1 MQIEVV
7 DGRDRGSVML
17 YGLSTFGWCG
27 MTRDLL
33 KSLEVKF
40 SYLYV
45 DEVGPDEQEQVV
57 KEIERFNP
65 HLSFPTLVI
74 GNDHAIVGFREDDIR
89 KELA

>member
-7 DGRDRGSVML
+7 DGRDKGSVML
-17 YGLSTFGWCG
+17 YALSTCGWCAK
-27 MTRDLL
+27 TRDLL
-33 KSLEVKF
+33 KSLGVKF

-45 DEVGPDEQEQVV
+45 DKVAQDEQEQVV
-57 KEIERFNP
+57 REIERFNP

-74 GNDHAIVGFREDDIR
+74 GNDHVIVGFREDEIR

>member
-17 YGLSTFGWCG
+17 YGLSTCGWCG

-33 KSLEVKF
+33 ESLDVKF

-45 DEVGPDEQEQVV
+45 DKVGPDEQEQVI

-65 HLSFPTLVI
+65 KLSFPTLVI
-74 GNDHAIVGFREDDIR
+74 GNDHVIVGFKEADIR
-89 KELA
+89 KALA

>member
-7 DGRDRGSVML
+7 DGRDKGNVML
-17 YGLSTFGWCG
+17 YALSTCGWCAK
-27 MTRDLL
+27 TKELL
-33 KSLEVKF
+33 KSLGVKY

-45 DEVGPDEQEQVV
+45 DKVGPDEQEQVV

-74 GNDHAIVGFREDDIR
+74 GNDHVIVGFREDEIR